1 MSYSNRASV
10 IAVGVEKYNYMSKLS
25 GPSKDVGKIKKL
37 LSDDFETAL
46 YQENRFTQLI
56 DPNSDQ
62 LRKTIVDYAM
72 ARSAPNDILVF
83 YFSGHG
89 VIIGNNDLGLCTVDT
104 QIHPEF
110 RIPVPLNLIRFGDII
125 ETLLAVKVDPVII
138 IDACFS
144 GQGGEMIGQL
154 YNQLK
159 RNIQAEAASAYA
171 LLCSSR
177 KIEATPD
184 HQEGGPFSSTLVN
197 VASKGKDGKD
207 YKHKKELTLK
217 DLYSNIREE
226 IENLGLDIVPQLFI
240 GDTLPDFGFIKNNKY
255 KPLTTSITNGQV
267 KVLRELWNNGDPK
280 TLSVDDFQ
288 KFGSTEHTT
297 YNKLSYKPAWGLI
310 EKVDSKKRQLSKR
323 GIQFMKG
330 DLKIPKS
337 IIKQDNEE
345 WVPNTNAQLSGIED
359 FQKT

>member
-1 MSYSNRASV
+1 MLYSNRASV
-10 IAVGVEKYNYMSKLS
+10 IAVGVEKYEFMPKLS
-25 GPSKDVGKIKKL
+25 GPSKDVEKIKKL

-46 YQENRFTQLI
+46 YKGNRFTQLI
-56 DPNSDQ
+56 DPKSDQ

-72 ARSAPNDILVF
+72 DRSAPNDILVF

-89 VIIGNNDLGLCTVDT
+89 VIIGHNDLGICAVDT

-110 RIPVPLNLIRFGDII
+110 KIPVPLNLIRFSDII
-125 ETLLAVKVDPVII
+125 ETLSAVKVDPVII

-144 GQGGEMIGQL
+144 GQGGEIIGRI
-154 YNQLK
+154 YDQLK
-159 RNIQAEAASAYA
+159 RNIQAETASSYA

-197 VASKGKDGKD
+197 VANKGKDGKD
-207 YKHKKELTLK
+207 YKRKKELTLK
-217 DLYSNIREE
+217 DLYSSIREE
-226 IENLGLDIVPQLFI
+226 IEIMGLDIVPQLFI
-240 GDTLPDFGFIKNNKY
+240 GDTLPDFGFVKNNKF
-255 KPLTTSITNGQV
+255 KPLTTSITKGQL
-267 KVLRELWNNGDPK
+267 KVLNALWNNGNSK
-280 TLSVDDFQ
+280 ILSVDDFQ
-288 KFGSTEHTT
+288 KIGSTEHTT
-297 YNKLSYKPAWGLI
+297 YNKLSYKPAWGLL
-310 EKVDSKKRQLSKR
+310 EKVDSKKRRLSIR

-330 DLKIPKS
+330 ELKIPKS

-345 WVPNTNAQLSGIED
+345 WVPNTNAQLLGIED